1 MYCPVSISSRLRK
14 QGSRPNLL
22 LDILGVF
29 VAWHLGLFACWCS
42 ACSVPTSPAG
52 SSLQLIFRQVISRF
66 CWWRSSCC
74 VGQEWSQDHHFQL
87 LKNMQRL
94 SPVSSRKQTR
104 WILSSIAHPCSGT
117 LDVLP
122 PFWWVDLMIPA
133 ATVAYVRP
141 RMLQSCCCSCPSS
154 FRARCC
160 WNMWRSAV
168 ALSKA
173 WESMSGLPFGDG
185 EMKFTSKICLEDFGE
200 VKRNITG
207 ITLT

>member
-1 MYCPVSISSRLRK
+1 MYCPDSISSGLRK

-22 LDILGVF
+22 LDIVGVF
-29 VAWHLGLFACWCS
+29 VAWHLGLFACWLMFPMFCPHLTTRQLFTAHFSSSDLPILLVKKFLLCWSRMVSRSPFSSDEKS
-42 ACSVPTSPAG
+42 AMAIPSVIQKTNMLN
-52 SSLQLIFRQVISRF
+52 SLIYCPSMF
-66 CWWRSSCC
+66 W
-74 VGQEWSQDHHFQL
+74 HFGCA
-87 LKNMQRL
+87 
-94 SPVSSRKQTR
+94 S
-104 WILSSIAHPCSGT
+104 
-117 LDVLP
+117 P

-207 ITLT
+207 IT